1 MRLAHFIFPLALLL
15 LPACDTVGPVDG
27 GVDGGQR
34 DGGDG
39 GLPDGMIVDAGD
51 GGSIEDGSIEDGSID
66 GSIEDGGPLLDTGA
80 EPATDAG
87 ADAGVDAGS
96 DAGSDAGTDAG
107 SDAGTDAGSDAGSD
121 AGTDAGRDAGVDAG
135 SDAGPA
141 DPCLPLPS
149 GLTTST
155 HTDSASVGTPDTY
168 SYAVNPGDPFCVS
181 ITGGGSGSWSVTVS
195 NGTSLG
201 VYCSDEPTC
210 SIFVPPGQ
218 TTLLVTAVTTDIGG
232 YVLTVRYRPR

>member
-1 MRLAHFIFPLALLL
+1 MRLAHFAFPLALLL
-15 LPACDTVGPVDG
+15 LPACDTVGLVDG
-27 GVDGGQR
+27 GVDGGLP
-34 DGGDG
+34 DAGDG
-39 GLPDGMIVDAGD
+39 GLPDGMILDAAGD
-51 GGSIEDGSIEDGSID
+51 GGSIEDGSTD

-80 EPATDAG
+80 SDAGLDAG
-87 ADAGVDAGS
+87 ADAGLDAGADAGLDAGADAGLDAGA

-107 SDAGTDAGSDAGSD
+107 SDAGTDAG
-121 AGTDAGRDAGVDAG
+121 RDAG

-155 HTDSASVGTPDTY
+155 RTDSASVGTPDTY